1 MVQRDK
7 DKFLKVNH
15 NLISCPLEQASWAA
29 KKLVWVASQ
38 HNGFEAGRV
47 LEEQGEEAVV
57 VLVASGK
64 KVCVNKDS
72 IQKMNPPKFTKLED
86 MAELPCLN
94 EASVLHNLKERY
106 NSDLI
111 YTYSGL
117 FCVVINPYKTLP
129 IYSAD
134 MVEMYKGKERH
145 DVPPH
150 IYAITDTAYCSMMQD
165 RKNQSILCTGES
177 GAGKTENTKKVI
189 QYLTHIASS
198 PKTKKDQGEL
208 ERQLLQANPIL
219 EAFGN
224 AKTGK
229 NDNSSRFGKFIR
241 INFDVNGYIVGANI
255 ETYLLEKSRV
265 ISQAKDERTFH
276 IFYYMLAGAED
287 ELRSELFL
295 EHYSDYRFLSSG
307 SVTIPGQQDRELF
320 LETMDAMKVMGIS
333 EDEQIGLL
341 KVLSAV
347 LQLGNIK
354 FMKRRDSDQAYMPD
368 DTAAQKVCHLM
379 GMNVTDFTHAILCPR
394 IKVGQQ
400 YIPKTQT
407 KEQAE
412 FAVEALATATYK
424 QVIRWLVTHINKMLD
439 MTKRQGASFIGI
451 LDIAGFEI
459 FELNSFEQLCINFSN
474 EKLQQLFNH
483 TTFIQEQEEY
493 EREGIEWSFIDFG
506 LDLQSCIDLIEKPAN
521 PPGILALLDD
531 ECLLPKTT
539 DRSFVDKVIQQQG
552 SHPKF
557 FQPKKLKDKADFSI
571 SHYAG
576 KVDYKADEWLKKN
589 MNPLNGN
596 VATLLQ
602 QSSAK
607 FVSELWRD
615 VDPTVGLDMVAGA
628 FKNSKGM
635 FRTVGQLYKE
645 QLAKLLVTLSD
656 TKPHYVRCIIPN
668 HEKQAGKLDPH
679 LVLHQL
685 GCNGVL
691 EGIRICREGFPN
703 RIVFQEIRQRYQIL
717 TPSTIAKDFM
727 DEKQACVLMLQELKL
742 DPSQFQ
748 IGHTKVFFR
757 AGFLANLEE
766 KRDEKITDIII
777 GFQARCCGHLARRVF
792 ARRRQ
797 QHAAMKDE
805 EWKCAAQLHSENKK
819 MQQKIS
825 VRCSLPQDLEQQLD
839 EEKAARQTLQ
849 LKKVAMEVKLKK
861 VEEGVGVLEDQN
873 NTLMK
878 VRGRGEGGVFL
889 FSRVKKQNPQ
899 CVRHR
904 SGLTV
909 HVWEYVVCRVRYYEH
924 CLESLQLQ
932 RAVPQCGR
940 NGRAPVSPR
949 LVTWPLTLS
958 PQNTVS
964 LEQAKQ
970 TLKAKLNELA
980 IELQALL
987 QGRGDLEA
995 QRKKAQTQLSELQLK
1010 HSESE
1015 RRGAELA
1022 DRNIKLQSQ
1031 LDTVNA
1037 VLDVQVPSQH
1047 STVKECVYSDTAG
1060 SVQNPL
1066 LQELLNEEMRQ
1077 KLTVSTRLRQ
1087 LEIEQHSLRE
1097 QLEDEQGAKGR
1108 VEKQVVTLQS
1118 QLTEMQK
1125 KLKEG
1130 ADSLRAAEQ
1139 AQRRVQKELEGAFL
1153 QLEEKSTAYDKLGQR
1168 RARLQKELDASLGH
1182 QDHLQQTVF
1191 NLQKK
1196 HRKFRQQA
1204 MEEKCQISSL
1214 YAEERDRAV
1223 AEAREKAA
1231 QVLALTLELEN
1242 TVYLQKKHDRATK
1255 AQQDKMQD
1263 LVSAKD
1269 SSDKRVCDLQM
1280 ESQLMEEQLEVI
1292 KPQLEELQKE
1302 LQASKK
1308 AKLQLEADM
1317 RVLKAQFD
1325 RTVQSK
1331 DQLLKQ
1337 AQERERDLEGERKQ
1351 RSVALAAKR
1360 KLELGLKDLEEQL
1373 NLANKSRE
1381 KALKQLRKLQAQMK
1395 VVQQE
1400 LEETRLSREETL
1412 GQAKDYQRK
1421 IKSLE
1426 AEIIQLQE
1434 DLASAK
1440 RAKRWAEQDSEALQ
1454 DEISHKGTLA
1464 LQEKRRLQARIV
1476 KLEQELQEEQFNR
1489 ELLDDRLAA
1498 ERRTS
1503 QRLEG
1508 VRSRLEHQNNELE
1521 LKLQEAQ
1528 AAVKAKNKANDALNQ
1543 ELRSLRRHV

>member
-645 QLAKLLVTLSD
+645 QLAKLLATLSD

-757 AGFLANLEE
+757 AGLLANLEE
-766 KRDEKITDIII
+766 KRDEKITDDII
-777 GFQARCCGHLARRVF
+777 GFQARCRGHLARRVF

-825 VRCSLPQDLEQQLD
+825 DLEQQLD

-878 VRGRGEGGVFL
+878 
-889 FSRVKKQNPQ
+889 
-899 CVRHR
+899 
-904 SGLTV
+904 
-909 HVWEYVVCRVRYYEH
+909 
-924 CLESLQLQ
+924 
-932 RAVPQCGR
+932 
-940 NGRAPVSPR
+940 
-949 LVTWPLTLS
+949 
-958 PQNTVS
+958 NTVS

-1037 VLDVQVPSQH
+1037 VLDVQ
-1047 STVKECVYSDTAG
+1047 CVYSDTAG

-1118 QLTEMQK
+1118 QLAEMQK

-1168 RARLQKELDASLGH
+1168 RSRLQQELDASLGH

-1317 RVLKAQFD
+1317 RALKAQFD

>member
-1 MVQRDK
+1 MVQRDE
-7 DKFLKVNH
+7 DKFLKVDH
-15 NLISCPLEQASWAA
+15 NLISCPLVQASWAA

-47 LEEQGEEAVV
+47 LEERGEEAVV
-57 VLVASGK
+57 VLVASGR

-72 IQKMNPPKFTKLED
+72 IQKMNPPKFTKVED

-106 NSDLI
+106 NSGLI

-150 IYAITDTAYCSMMQD
+150 IYAITDTAYCSMVQD

-265 ISQAKDERTFH
+265 IRQAKDERTFH

-307 SVTIPGQQDRELF
+307 SVMIPGQQDGELF
-320 LETMDAMKVMGIS
+320 LETMDAMKIMGIS
-333 EDEQIGLL
+333 EDDQIGLL

-368 DTAAQKVCHLM
+368 DTATQKVCHLM

-400 YIPKTQT
+400 YILKTQT

-412 FAVEALATATYK
+412 FAVEVLATATYK
-424 QVIRWLVTHINKMLD
+424 HVIHWLVTHINKMLD

-483 TTFIQEQEEY
+483 TTFVQEQEEY

-506 LDLQSCIDLIEKPAN
+506 LDLQPCIDLIEKPAN

-557 FQPKKLKDKADFSI
+557 LKPKKLKDKADFSI

-628 FKNSKGM
+628 FKNRKGM

-703 RIVFQEIRQRYQIL
+703 RIVFQEFRQRYQIL
-717 TPSTIAKDFM
+717 TPSTVAKDFM

-757 AGFLANLEE
+757 AGLLANLEE

-819 MQQKIS
+819 MQQPLRPSLTVCVS
-825 VRCSLPQDLEQQLD
+825 VRSCCLSLTCLSLSLSLSLSQDLEQQLD
-839 EEKAARQTLQ
+839 EEKAARQNLQ
-849 LKKVAMEVKLKK
+849 LEMVAMEVKLKK

-878 VRGRGEGGVFL
+878 VRGHGEGGVFL
-889 FSRVKKQNPQ
+889 FS
-899 CVRHR
+899 
-904 SGLTV
+904 S
-909 HVWEYVVCRVRYYEH
+909 
-924 CLESLQLQ
+924 
-932 RAVPQCGR
+932 
-940 NGRAPVSPR
+940 VS
-949 LVTWPLTLS
+949 VM
-958 PQNTVS
+958 NTVS

-970 TLKAKLNELA
+970 TLEAKLNELA

-995 QRKKAQTQLSELQLK
+995 RRKKAQTQLSELQLK

-1015 RRGAELA
+1015 RHGAELA

-1037 VLDVQVPSQH
+1037 VLDVQH
-1047 STVKECVYSDTAG
+1047 STVKVNECVNSDTVG
-1060 SVQNPL
+1060 SVQKPL
-1066 LQELLNEEMRQ
+1066 LQELLNVEMRQ
-1077 KLTVSTRLRQ
+1077 KLKVSTRLRQ
-1087 LEIEQHSLRE
+1087 LEIEQHSLRG

-1196 HRKFRQQA
+1196 HRKFRQQTV
-1204 MEEKCQISSL
+1204 EEKCQISSL
-1214 YAEERDRAV
+1214 YAEERDRAL

-1242 TVYLQKKHDRATK
+1242 MVYLQKKHDRATK
-1255 AQQDKMQD
+1255 ALQDEMQD

-1269 SSDKRVCDLQM
+1269 SSDKHVRELQM
-1280 ESQLMEEQLEVI
+1280 ESQVMEEQLEVI
-1292 KPQLEELQKE
+1292 KPQVEELQKE

-1337 AQERERDLEGERKQ
+1337 AQERERDLEGEWKQ

-1360 KLELGLKDLEEQL
+1360 KLELGMKDLEEQL

-1381 KALKQLRKLQAQMK
+1381 KALKQLCKLQAHMK

-1400 LEETRLSREETL
+1400 LEETRLSHEETL
-1412 GQAKDYQRK
+1412 AQAKDYQRK

-1434 DLASAK
+1434 DLALAK

-1454 DEISHKGTLA
+1454 DEISHKG
-1464 LQEKRRLQARIV
+1464 
-1476 KLEQELQEEQFNR
+1476 
-1489 ELLDDRLAA
+1489 
-1498 ERRTS
+1498 
-1503 QRLEG
+1503 
-1508 VRSRLEHQNNELE
+1508 
-1521 LKLQEAQ
+1521 
-1528 AAVKAKNKANDALNQ
+1528 
-1543 ELRSLRRHV
+1543 